1 MPRRQF
7 VPDEKRSLRGIF
19 FISSMVLVGTTVW
32 ALWDESVSR
41 RPWIR
46 YQTAFKQ
53 VEYQMVEQEL
63 EEARARLDQP
73 EVQTRL
79 EKLREEQCT
88 RCRGGSLCPTKSA
101 RSGASSSSPA

>member
-1 MPRRQF
+1 MHPMPRRQF

-19 FISSMVLVGTTVW
+19 FIPSMVLVGTTVW
-32 ALWDESVSR
+32 ALGDESVSR

-53 VEYQMVEQEL
+53 LEYQTVQREL
-63 EEARARLDQP
+63 EEASARLNQP

-79 EKLREEQCT
+79 EKVREGLRWAQGA
-88 RCRGGSLCPTKSA
+88 RRGAGH
-101 RSGASSSSPA
+101 PAAGQ

>member
-32 ALWDESVSR
+32 ALWDEAVSR

-53 VEYQMVEQEL
+53 LEYQMVEQEL

-79 EKLREEQCT
+79 EKLREEL
-88 RCRGGSLCPTKSA
+88 RWAEEARRGPDYQAAVKIGRA
-101 RSGASSSSPA
+101 HV

>member
-1 MPRRQF
+1 MHPMPRRQF

-53 VEYQMVEQEL
+53 LEYQTVQRAL
-63 EEARARLDQP
+63 EEARARLGQP
-73 EVQTRL
+73 GGHTRL
-79 EKLREEQCT
+79 AKV
-88 RCRGGSLCPTKSA
+88 RGGVRWGEGA
-101 RSGASSSSPA
+101 RRGAGHPAGRQE

>member
-1 MPRRQF
+1 MHPMPRRQF

-19 FISSMVLVGTTVW
+19 FIFSIVLVGTPFW

-53 VEYQMVEQEL
+53 LEYQTVQREL

-73 EVQTRL
+73 EVQTRHPKPR
-79 EKLREEQCT
+79 EGLRWAGGAP
-88 RCRGGSLCPTKSA
+88 RGPEL
-101 RSGASSSSPA
+101 SGA